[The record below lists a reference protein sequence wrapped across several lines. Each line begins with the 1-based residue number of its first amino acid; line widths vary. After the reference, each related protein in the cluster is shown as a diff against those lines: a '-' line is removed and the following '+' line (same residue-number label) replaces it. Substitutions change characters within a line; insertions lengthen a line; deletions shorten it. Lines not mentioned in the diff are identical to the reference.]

1 MNIKP
6 ILKIGEDGKLIAF
19 AKKRGNNAAAAEL
32 VEKFK
37 ESYDESGDDVIYIV
51 DADDR
56 ELGDTLKAE
65 VLELYPNR
73 TVRRC
78 TLSPIIGAHTGPGMA
93 AICYMGK

>member
-1 MNIKP
+1 MIT
-6 ILKIGEDGKLIAF
+6 F

-37 ESYDESGDDVIYIV
+37 ESYDESGDDVIYVV

-65 VLELYPNR
+65 VLELYPNG

-78 TLSPIIGAHTGPGMA
+78 TLSPIIGVHTGPGMA

>member
-1 MNIKP
+1 M
-6 ILKIGEDGKLIAF
+6 
-19 AKKRGNNAAAAEL
+19 
-32 VEKFK
+32 EKFK
-37 ESYDESGDDVIYIV
+37 ESYDESGDDVIYVV

-78 TLSPIIGAHTGPGMA
+78 TSLPYNRRPHRPRNGGNMLYGKIRLPFDIIMFGGILFYNRLLG
-93 AICYMGK
+93 

>member
-1 MNIKP
+1 MIT
-6 ILKIGEDGKLIAF
+6 F

-37 ESYDESGDDVIYIV
+37 ESYDESYII

-65 VLELYPNR
+65 VLELYPNG